1 MKTGFFF
8 SFRRTRKLASNEDD
22 SSAIGIASSPAD
34 SVNENCNSKKPQKT
48 VVSEKSKNKGVSRT
62 STISNQESAKNAG
75 NIAQVSEQGKKQSG
89 KAGKAGSKKNTRSG
103 KKDEIERGIRLV
115 ESEHGLKKLSS
126 NELHSTSRKVKKK
139 KKKKNGNSELQTD
152 AGDADKN
159 ELELKDKSLK
169 SKKSAKAKT
178 STSSKNIGVQKQSS
192 KDIGSSGIVDK
203 GTLSDDTKKPGTKNN
218 NTGKYKQDMSRGKNS
233 KSGVASSGLSWRLSE
248 EKERTI
254 PLESNKHSNAS
265 SSIHVKRKI
274 EAFDHLFSELKKC
287 PGFSKITVS
296 SAAETLLKLT
306 ADKLK
311 SMLPSMSPKKSMD
324 VDKLAT
330 DKLQPSSKA
339 KTSSTLSE
347 RKRRRTDP
355 EKSSSVSSAIKT
367 SSCFSSPKKTVPA
380 RGEEAK
386 LSQAAEALVS
396 FRANPTILRQE
407 KTEAEVRLGQST
419 DKDIVNAS
427 TQKKSDATQ
436 SCVVKSPLETVT
448 TAETLTVPR
457 VIDSVN
463 APLQSQVAAQPQ
475 STLLMQGALNQAMR
489 FPTSSEANIQQIAT
503 VQQSMVNLD
512 QVTSQLNSTATVP
525 TPVVPTVS
533 TPRTTSLA
541 TAGMSS
547 IMMSPVGV
555 QNIQAL
561 LCRPT
566 QPSNLQ
572 TPVAAQTSV
581 PPLSAGG
588 NNQQL
593 QLQPQQ
599 PLKGMENVVSCVG
612 SRTAT
617 NLLWNIKPAA
627 APVVYLTSPQT
638 LSGVRAR
645 NLIPQSEGHVT
656 LPFTAGMG
664 KVQSVGIP
672 KTSLSSTSSGVL
684 NLGKVTFVN
693 QAVPLSV
700 ATVTGQRPI
709 LPREQR
715 LPSLLPSAPQT
726 ASQLPVTTVVGPI
739 PHNIPPVPVGSIP
752 VQFSSL
758 GVNTTLSAQQ
768 TTNSNV
774 VMQAPITEVTI
785 AQATVTQAPLV
796 QVACVTTTQPTTV
809 TPVSAKQAVKKFVHE
824 RTKSAELKRSSSL
837 NSLTSNE
844 CITSSAVPERP
855 QSSTITP
862 PPSQECQSMDQ
873 SEKEGVSHQSME
885 FNLHQ
890 AASALLSISSQ
901 DVLDMN
907 AAQLGVGEGEDSMDE
922 HDDEVVFTSKG
933 MFRVGDVDVDPKYNR
948 IGRGERLNIN
958 VPEFMEEFS

>member
-1 MKTGFFF
+1 M
-8 SFRRTRKLASNEDD
+8 
-22 SSAIGIASSPAD
+22 
-34 SVNENCNSKKPQKT
+34 
-48 VVSEKSKNKGVSRT
+48 VSEKPKKKGASRN
-62 STISNQESAKNAG
+62 STISHQESAKNAG
-75 NIAQVSEQGKKQSG
+75 HIAQVSEQGKKQSG
-89 KAGKAGSKKNTRSG
+89 KARKAGSKKKTSTGN
-103 KKDEIERGIRLV
+103 KDESERGISLV
-115 ESEHGLKKLSS
+115 GSEHGLKKLPS

-139 KKKKNGNSELQTD
+139 KKNGNSDFQTD
-152 AGDADKN
+152 TGGADKN
-159 ELELKDKSLK
+159 ELEFKDKSLK
-169 SKKSAKAKT
+169 SKKNAKT
-178 STSSKNIGVQKQSS
+178 KASTSSKNIGAQKLSS
-192 KDIGSSGIVDK
+192 KDIGSSGLVDK
-203 GTLSDDTKKPGTKNN
+203 GTLSVDSQKPGTKNN
-218 NTGKYKQDMSRGKNS
+218 NTGKYKQDRSRGKNS
-233 KSGVASSGLSWRLSE
+233 KSGVVSSGLSWRVSE
-248 EKERTI
+248 EKEHTI
-254 PLESNKHSNAS
+254 PLESNKHPNAG

-311 SMLPSMSPKKSMD
+311 IMLPSMSPKKSKPGMD
-324 VDKLAT
+324 IDKLAT
-330 DKLQPSSKA
+330 DKLRPSSKA
-339 KTSSTLSE
+339 KTSCTLSE
-347 RKRRRTDP
+347 RKRRHTDS
-355 EKSSSVSSAIKT
+355 EKSSSVSSAIDT
-367 SSCFSSPKKTVPA
+367 SSCLSSPKKTVPA

-407 KTEAEVRLGQST
+407 KTEAEVWPGQST
-419 DKDIVNAS
+419 DKDLVNAS
-427 TQKKSDATQ
+427 TQKKSGATQ
-436 SCVVKSPLETVT
+436 SSVVKLPLETVT
-448 TAETLTVPR
+448 SAEALTVSN

-463 APLQSQVAAQPQ
+463 DPLQGQVASQPR
-475 STLLMQGALNQAMR
+475 STLMQGALNQTMR
-489 FPTSSEANIQQIAT
+489 FPTRSEADMQQIAS
-503 VQQSMVNLD
+503 VQQSMVNLN
-512 QVTSQLNSTATVP
+512 QVTSQLNSATTVP
-525 TPVVPTVS
+525 TPVIHTVS
-533 TPRTTSLA
+533 TPRTASLPTS
-541 TAGMSS
+541 GMNS

-566 QPSNLQ
+566 QPSTLQ
-572 TPVAAQTSV
+572 TSVAQTPV

-588 NNQQL
+588 NNQ

-617 NLLWNIKPAA
+617 NLLWNIKPAT

-645 NLIPQSEGHVT
+645 NLIPQSEGHIP
-656 LPFTAGMG
+656 LPLTAGIG
-664 KVQSVGIP
+664 KVQSVGIT
-672 KTSLSSTSSGVL
+672 KTSLSSTSSGLL

-715 LPSLLPSAPQT
+715 LPSLLPSVPQT
-726 ASQLPVTTVVGPI
+726 ASQMPVTTVVGPI

-758 GVNTTLSAQQ
+758 GVNTSLSAQQ

-774 VMQAPITEVTI
+774 VMQAPVPEVTI
-785 AQATVTQAPLV
+785 TQATVTQAPLV
-796 QVACVTTTQPTTV
+796 QVACVTTTQPTNL

-837 NSLTSNE
+837 NSLISNE
-844 CITSSAVPERP
+844 CITSTAVPERP
-855 QSSTITP
+855 QTSTIIP
-862 PPSQECQSMDQ
+862 PSSQECQSMDQ
-873 SEKEGVSHQSME
+873 SEKEGISHQSME

-901 DVLDMN
+901 DVLDTMN
-907 AAQLGVGEGEDSMDE
+907 AAQPGVGEGEDSMDE

-933 MFRVGDVDVDPKYNR
+933 VFRVGDVDVDPKYNR
-948 IGRGERLNIN
+948 IGRGERLYIN
-958 VPEFMEEFS
+958 APEFPLICPG